1 MKFEERHG
9 KAECKHLVYVA
20 DIKKRGVVTVI
31 VTWLGSVLLTICF
44 SVNEQGGL
52 EKEVTSIS
60 IPVDNVKSSGEIEIK
75 RLEN

>member
-1 MKFEERHG
+1 M
-9 KAECKHLVYVA
+9 
-20 DIKKRGVVTVI
+20 I